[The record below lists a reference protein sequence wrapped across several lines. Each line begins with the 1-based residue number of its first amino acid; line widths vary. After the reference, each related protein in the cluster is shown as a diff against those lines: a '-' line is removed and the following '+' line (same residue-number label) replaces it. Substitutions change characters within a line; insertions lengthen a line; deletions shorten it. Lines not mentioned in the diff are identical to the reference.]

1 MEDNNITE
9 TTSKT
14 KNNNTKNNNTKN
26 NTQNNNTQNSDIKNI
41 NIKNNNTENNPSAT
55 AERFD
60 LEAALARLEDIAGI
74 LEKQDTPLRDA
85 LDVYSEGVKLIKE
98 CRDNLCD
105 VEKEMI
111 VLSKEGEN
119 DI

>member
-1 MEDNNITE
+1 MTDNNTGNDSME
-9 TTSKT
+9 
-14 KNNNTKNNNTKN
+14 
-26 NTQNNNTQNSDIKNI
+26 
-41 NIKNNNTENNPSAT
+41 NNTEMNIIQTNNTEKGDST

-98 CRDNLCD
+98 CRDNLSD

-119 DI
+119 DV

>member
-1 MEDNNITE
+1 MTDNNTGNDSME
-9 TTSKT
+9 
-14 KNNNTKNNNTKN
+14 
-26 NTQNNNTQNSDIKNI
+26 
-41 NIKNNNTENNPSAT
+41 NNTEMNIIQTNNTEKGDST

-111 VLSKEGEN
+111 VLSKEGEY
-119 DI
+119 DV

>member
-1 MEDNNITE
+1 MTDNNTGNDSME
-9 TTSKT
+9 
-14 KNNNTKNNNTKN
+14 
-26 NTQNNNTQNSDIKNI
+26 
-41 NIKNNNTENNPSAT
+41 NNTEMNITQTNNTEKGDST

-111 VLSKEGEN
+111 VLRKEGEN
-119 DI
+119 DV

>member
-1 MEDNNITE
+1 MTDNNTGNDSMENNIEMNITQ
-9 TTSKT
+9 T
-14 KNNNTKNNNTKN
+14 
-26 NTQNNNTQNSDIKNI
+26 
-41 NIKNNNTENNPSAT
+41 NNTEKGDST

-119 DI
+119 DV

>member
-1 MEDNNITE
+1 LTDNNTGNDSME
-9 TTSKT
+9 
-14 KNNNTKNNNTKN
+14 
-26 NTQNNNTQNSDIKNI
+26 
-41 NIKNNNTENNPSAT
+41 NNTEMNIIQTNNTEKGDST

-119 DI
+119 DV

>member
-1 MEDNNITE
+1 MTDNNTGKDSME
-9 TTSKT
+9 
-14 KNNNTKNNNTKN
+14 
-26 NTQNNNTQNSDIKNI
+26 
-41 NIKNNNTENNPSAT
+41 NNTEMNIIQTNNTEKGDST

-119 DI
+119 DV

>member
-1 MEDNNITE
+1 ME
-9 TTSKT
+9 
-14 KNNNTKNNNTKN
+14 
-26 NTQNNNTQNSDIKNI
+26 
-41 NIKNNNTENNPSAT
+41 NNTEKNITQTNNTEKSNST
-55 AERFD
+55 AEHFD

-111 VLSKEGEN
+111 VLSKEGKN
-119 DI
+119 GV

>member
-1 MEDNNITE
+1 ME
-9 TTSKT
+9 
-14 KNNNTKNNNTKN
+14 
-26 NTQNNNTQNSDIKNI
+26 
-41 NIKNNNTENNPSAT
+41 NNTEMNIIQTNNTEKGNST

-119 DI
+119 GV

>member
-1 MEDNNITE
+1 MTDNNTGNDSME
-9 TTSKT
+9 
-14 KNNNTKNNNTKN
+14 
-26 NTQNNNTQNSDIKNI
+26 
-41 NIKNNNTENNPSAT
+41 NNTEMNITQTNNTEKGDST

-119 DI
+119 DV

>member
-1 MEDNNITE
+1 MTDNNTGNDSME
-9 TTSKT
+9 
-14 KNNNTKNNNTKN
+14 
-26 NTQNNNTQNSDIKNI
+26 
-41 NIKNNNTENNPSAT
+41 NNTEMNIIQTNNTEKGDST

-85 LDVYSEGVKLIKE
+85 LDVYSEGVKLINE

-119 DI
+119 DV

>member
-1 MEDNNITE
+1 MTDNNTGNDSME
-9 TTSKT
+9 
-14 KNNNTKNNNTKN
+14 
-26 NTQNNNTQNSDIKNI
+26 
-41 NIKNNNTENNPSAT
+41 NNTEMNIIQTNNTEKGDST

-111 VLSKEGEN
+111 VLSKEGKN
-119 DI
+119 DV